1 MKSRLSALIGAAIL
15 TGALAAGC
23 TSDSDDAG
31 ESTTSATEAIPG
43 MGTPVKG
50 DGATVT
56 ISAAFETD
64 TIRKYTDGSW
74 TSGQERPSEEVTAR
88 DKGKFVVVETTVTND
103 TNRDM
108 DLTCF
113 HSGGYVDAVL
123 QTEPEAI
130 YHPIDSLY
138 EIPGNPECNADLG
151 SGFDSEMTWVF
162 EVPEDREA
170 LSFNFMTDTS
180 DKSSAA
186 FIRLDKL
193 GEKPST
199 SAKEPEPTDAPDA
212 AAVEQEADVYTPEA
226 VPEVQEVPA
235 SAPAYGVPCST
246 SQLLQPATGAD
257 GTPLVCVSMGANA
270 PARWVYGPQAS
281 GVGTASD
288 GAACIEG
295 EASGQDEVGRMMMCV
310 GGQWVYGP

>member
-56 ISAAFETD
+56 INAAFETD

-226 VPEVQEVPA
+226 VPEAQPVPEVEQYDPD
-235 SAPAYGVPCST
+235 PVIGF
-246 SQLLQPATGAD
+246 TGAPSVDSPHVLDKEVSSCGDPSIHEPGTTFFTD
-257 GTPLVCVSMGANA
+257 GTSGWTSTCAAQMG
-270 PARWVYGPQAS
+270 
-281 GVGTASD
+281 
-288 GAACIEG
+288 
-295 EASGQDEVGRMMMCV
+295 
-310 GGQWVYGP
+310 

>member
-31 ESTTSATEAIPG
+31 GSPTSATEAISG

-56 ISAAFETD
+56 INAAYETD

-103 TNRDM
+103 TNSDM

-123 QTEPEAI
+123 QTDPEAI
-130 YHPIDSLY
+130 YHPIDALY

-151 SGFDSEMTWVF
+151 SGFDSEMTWIF

-180 DKSSAA
+180 DKGSAA

-212 AAVEQEADVYTPEA
+212 AAVEPEADAYTPEVA
-226 VPEVQEVPA
+226 PEAQPDPEVEQYDPDPVI
-235 SAPAYGVPCST
+235 GF
-246 SQLLQPATGAD
+246 TGAPSVDSPHVLDKEVSSCGDPSIHEPGTTFFTD
-257 GTPLVCVSMGANA
+257 GTSGWTSTCAAQMG
-270 PARWVYGPQAS
+270 
-281 GVGTASD
+281 
-288 GAACIEG
+288 
-295 EASGQDEVGRMMMCV
+295 
-310 GGQWVYGP
+310 

>member
-56 ISAAFETD
+56 IKAAFETD

-226 VPEVQEVPA
+226 VPEAQPVPEVEQYDPD
-235 SAPAYGVPCST
+235 PVIGF
-246 SQLLQPATGAD
+246 TGAPSVDSPHVLDKEVSSCGDPSIHEPGTTFFTD
-257 GTPLVCVSMGANA
+257 GTSGWTSTCAAQMG
-270 PARWVYGPQAS
+270 
-281 GVGTASD
+281 
-288 GAACIEG
+288 
-295 EASGQDEVGRMMMCV
+295 
-310 GGQWVYGP
+310 